1 MNFEFI
7 WNLVFVIWNFT
18 DLTALILFQYYLI
31 ILAFTQINKF
41 FYESANVISNIL
53 VDVYGLVKGFVNLWD
68 EF

>member
-1 MNFEFI
+1 LNFEFI

>member
-1 MNFEFI
+1 LNFEFI

-31 ILAFTQINKF
+31 IFAFIQINKF
-41 FYESANVISNIL
+41 FYESVNVISNIL
-53 VDVYGLVKGFVNLWD
+53 VDVCGLVKGFVNLWD

>member
-31 ILAFTQINKF
+31 IFAFIQINKF
-41 FYESANVISNIL
+41 FYESVNVISNIL
-53 VDVYGLVKGFVNLWD
+53 VDVCGLVKGFVNLWD